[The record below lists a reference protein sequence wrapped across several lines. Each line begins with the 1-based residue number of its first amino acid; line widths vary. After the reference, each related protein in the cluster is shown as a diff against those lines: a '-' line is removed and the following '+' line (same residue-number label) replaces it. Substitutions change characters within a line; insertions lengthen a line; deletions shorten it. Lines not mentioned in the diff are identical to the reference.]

1 MKKVLLRGPA
11 LSRSG
16 YGEHTRQVFQY
27 LSTIPGIE
35 LKVQVLPW
43 GITPWH
49 VNHDSCN
56 GLIGQ
61 IVRAS
66 EVRPN
71 DKFDVSV
78 QVQLPNEW
86 DASLATKNIGITA
99 AVETDIAN
107 PTWTSVHC
115 EKMDHVI
122 VPSKHAMNSLLQGAG
137 TRTPIEVIGES
148 YFDELLQE
156 PDELELGITTD
167 FNLLTVGVLTGLSPE
182 TDRKNLFYLIK
193 WFVEEFRKDKNVGL
207 IVKTSQGRETSMDRK
222 STESMLKKL
231 LREIGH
237 DGTPKIYLL
246 HGELSRQEMN
256 SLYKH
261 PKVQGFVSATRGE
274 GFGLP
279 FLEAAVAG
287 LPVLATN
294 WSAHTEFLD
303 YGFWIKFE
311 HELKRV
317 DQSKIDKNIFM
328 PNAKWAEVKEREF
341 KASIRKFYNSH
352 SMPKQKAKELSAK
365 LSKLYSQETIN
376 SQYEEKIGK
385 YFR

>member
-16 YGEHTRQVFQY
+16 YGEHTRQIFDY
-27 LSTIPGIE
+27 LSGLPGID

-56 GLIGQ
+56 GAIGR
-61 IVRAS
+61 IIKAS
-66 EVRPN
+66 EVRPG
-71 DKFDVSV
+71 DRFDVSV

-86 DASLATKNIGITA
+86 DASLAIKNIGITA

-122 VPSKHAMNSLLQGAG
+122 VPSNHALNSLKQSAD
-137 TRTPIEVIGES
+137 TRTQIDVVGES
-148 YFDELLQE
+148 YFDELLHE
-156 PDELELGITTD
+156 PKELDLEITTE
-167 FNLLTVGVLTGLSPE
+167 FNLLTVGILTGLTPE

-193 WFVEEFRKDKNVGL
+193 WFVEEFKKDKSVGL
-207 IVKTSQGRETSMDRK
+207 IIKTSQGRETSLDRK
-222 STESMLKKL
+222 STDLMLKKL

-237 DGTPKIYLL
+237 DGNPKIYLL
-246 HGELSRQEMN
+246 HGELTRAEMN
-256 SLYKH
+256 ALYKH
-261 PKVQGFVSATRGE
+261 PKIHGFVSATRGE

-294 WSAHTEFLD
+294 WSAHTEFLN
-303 YGFWIKFE
+303 YGSWVKFE

-317 DQSKIDKNIFM
+317 DQSKVDKNIFM
-328 PNAKWAEVKEREF
+328 PNAKWAEVKESDF
-341 KASIRKFYNSH
+341 KSRIRKFYNSH
-352 SMPKQKAKELSAK
+352 DIPKIKAKELAEK
-365 LSKLYSQETIN
+365 LTKLYSRDSIN
-376 SQYEEKIGK
+376 AQYEEKIGK
-385 YFR
+385 YFK